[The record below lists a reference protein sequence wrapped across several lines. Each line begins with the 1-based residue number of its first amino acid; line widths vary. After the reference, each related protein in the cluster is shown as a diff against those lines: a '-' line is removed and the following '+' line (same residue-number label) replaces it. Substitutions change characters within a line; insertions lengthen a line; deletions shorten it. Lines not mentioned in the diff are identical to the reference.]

1 MNIFRILWKLV
12 LYIFANIVA
21 IISIPIL
28 LVSMIFSITREENE
42 TKKETAYDEFK
53 GPANQ
58 IKRIVTQRL
67 ERASMATHKPKN
79 FVEFLYLFRK
89 FMPSEMRNS
98 DIVDIGEDA
107 FTAYFAWICCD
118 QAIAD
123 KLPAQDKL
131 IWYSYAMKCS
141 IPFDQ
146 ADLTKFSNLKRKF
159 IELTIANRD
168 KNAAS
173 YIAEIKPLINNTV
186 KFGKSP

>member
-1 MNIFRILWKLV
+1 MNIFRILWKFV
-12 LYIFANIVA
+12 LYIIANIVA
-21 IISIPIL
+21 IISIPIIL
-28 LVSMIFSITREENE
+28 ISMIFSVTKEERE

-53 GPANQ
+53 GHANQ
-58 IKRIVTQRL
+58 IKRIVAQRL
-67 ERASMATHKPKN
+67 ERASMATHKPMD
-79 FVEFLYLFRK
+79 FVEFLCLFPK
-89 FMPSEMRNS
+89 FMPPEMRNS

-118 QAIAD
+118 EAIAK